1 MTGPFMTGLRVTL
14 RTMPEF
20 GSPAAVAVQTLAAPA
35 FTALFYLLL
44 SRSGQGQ
51 SEAGGAG
58 ATLAALVGACAVQTV
73 TLVAS
78 TLSEDRYEG
87 TLPHELVAAGTGVR
101 SWAGRFAAMLL
112 VALLGGL
119 ASLAAT
125 FAATPA
131 DAWPGGTPLALLPA
145 ALALTAVS
153 CLASLGMGLCIA
165 ALSLACTDALSRP
178 TSPATCC
185 PSDAA
190 WSRPR
195 APCPSPGAR
204 WRTRPPSPGRPTR
217 PAPPPRI
224 RRAPWPAPAPA
235 SPSAPHGSSPPSRP
249 CACAG
254 PSAAATTPSPASACS
269 QGPAAQTR
277 ARPCMSMR
285 FCV

>member
-1 MTGPFMTGLRVTL
+1 MSTSRFMTGPFMTGLRVTL

-58 ATLAALVGACAVQTV
+58 ATLAALVGSCAVQTV

-165 ALSLACTDALSRP
+165 ALSLACTDALF
-178 TSPATCC
+178 PANLAGYLLPIGCGLVAPAGALPQPWRALAYTT
-185 PSDAA
+185 PIAWTTDAA
-190 WSRPR
+190 R
-195 APCPSPGAR
+195 AAAAHT
-204 WRTRPPSPGRPTR
+204 TR
-217 PAPPPRI
+217 AL
-224 RRAPWPAPAPA
+224 
-235 SPSAPHGSSPPSRP
+235 
-249 CACAG
+249 ACAG
-254 PSAAATTPSPASACS
+254 VGIAVGAAWVL
-269 QGPAAQTR
+269 AAVVTLRLCR
-277 ARPCMSMR
+277 AVSRR
-285 FCV
+285 HDTIAGIGL